1 MLPMAGVVRGA
12 CYGGGMETNPYNGG
26 PASGRTSVRR
36 KFVVV
41 GRWVLAVAWAATV
54 YLMPSVAA
62 PSTIVCFVEFA
73 VLSFLLANALWQH
86 MGLFTSCA
94 LAVLLTCMLGIA
106 DGVVSLLVPD
116 HLFSFVDW
124 LVGSAGAVVGGVVA
138 HPALRAID
146 SFISSD
152 L

>member
-1 MLPMAGVVRGA
+1 M
-12 CYGGGMETNPYNGG
+12 
-26 PASGRTSVRR
+26 SGRRR
-36 KFVVV
+36 FVVV
-41 GRWVLAVAWAATV
+41 GRWALVVAWAAVV
-54 YLMPSVAA
+54 YFGPAVSA
-62 PSTIVCFVEFA
+62 PSPVAYFIEFA